1 MLAIGALF
9 PVQLVE
15 KMSPA
20 TSKLHC
26 ACCWRW
32 KASNAGHDKGSG
44 SSADKSN
51 DPSEASPGSCTH
63 VYRTGALGGGGLE
76 STRHLLTLSRI
87 AFGICIK

>member
-1 MLAIGALF
+1 MGNGVVKLAIGALF

-20 TSKLHC
+20 TSKLHR

-63 VYRTGALGGGGLE
+63 VSAQALWGRGA
-76 STRHLLTLSRI
+76 
-87 AFGICIK
+87 

>member
-44 SSADKSN
+44 SSADKSK

-63 VYRTGALGGGGLE
+63 VYRTGALGGGGLK
-76 STRHLLTLSRI
+76 
-87 AFGICIK
+87 APGIC